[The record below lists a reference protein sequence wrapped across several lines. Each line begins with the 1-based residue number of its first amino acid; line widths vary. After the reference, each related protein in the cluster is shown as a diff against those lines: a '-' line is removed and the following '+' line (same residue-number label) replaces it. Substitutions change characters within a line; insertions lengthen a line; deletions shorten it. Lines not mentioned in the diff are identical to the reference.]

1 MPKKSDIKKNPR
13 KYYLSDDD
21 LAKLQELLV
30 YFHKNSSDTIST
42 CLDIAYKKMK
52 NEDKQ
57 NDLETLKNGVIETQ
71 NWIIQTK
78 QDFEAKL
85 NEVLKSIEDTKQS
98 SIIEH
103 NKRISDI
110 NSIITVIKDQ
120 PVFFGRDDL
129 AKKRPPLKA

>member
-57 NDLETLKNGVIETQ
+57 NDLETLKNGIIEAQ
-71 NWIIQTK
+71 NFIIQTK

-85 NEVLKSIEDTKQS
+85 NGVLKSIE
-98 SIIEH
+98 E
-103 NKRISDI
+103 NKRKNHEANANRIGDI
-110 NSIITVIKDQ
+110 NKILCFLQGQRLLIGKDNL
-120 PVFFGRDDL
+120 PLETEF
-129 AKKRPPLKA
+129 KK